1 MGVCQALRQS
11 LQSGEPV
18 VAPLCYDPLTS
29 ELKENGR
36 ISGDSAEIKAIRD
49 EINEVV
55 DLPKYWA
62 LEARTVEK
70 NSPEG

>member
-1 MGVCQALRQS
+1 MRKAYL
-11 LQSGEPV
+11 
-18 VAPLCYDPLTS
+18 
-29 ELKENGR
+29 ELKEKGR

-49 EINEVV
+49 GINEVV
-55 DLPKYWA
+55 GLPKYWA